1 MKAIY
6 MIYLCYRLT
15 IPLAFSIGFVAGI
28 IPYITSGPLLKYYA
42 VDGTR
47 GCEEYG
53 WYNILYL
60 NIYQDIISPRT
71 PGVSIIE
78 KIDYYVSI
86 NFNLVHSNWYK

>member
-1 MKAIY
+1 M
-6 MIYLCYRLT
+6 T

-60 NIYQDIISPRT
+60 NIYQDIIAPRT
-71 PGVSIIE
+71 PGVSII
-78 KIDYYVSI
+78 
-86 NFNLVHSNWYK
+86 NFRDQNYRN